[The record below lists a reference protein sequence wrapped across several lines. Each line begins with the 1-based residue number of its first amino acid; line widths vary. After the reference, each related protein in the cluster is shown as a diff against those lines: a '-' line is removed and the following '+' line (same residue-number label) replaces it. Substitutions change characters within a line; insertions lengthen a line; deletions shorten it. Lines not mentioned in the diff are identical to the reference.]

1 MVKLVNRA
9 KMTVASGG
17 AGTLTLG
24 TAPTGYQTFTAAGVS
39 TGDYIRYTIEDGE
52 SWEVGLGFYNS
63 AGPTLARNT
72 VHESSNSG
80 NAITCSA
87 DAVIFVTIAA
97 EDFTDNAAPS
107 FTNTISDTLELAAG
121 VTSTIN
127 AKALDDDGFPITYSF
142 DAFSGN
148 TVYSASSLPPQFTSI
163 TANQTTGVF
172 SLAATSSVSG
182 AGSVNLRV
190 RASDGV
196 RTATKKV
203 LCNLSFFPT
212 SGLKALY
219 DMKNSSSYSGTGTTW
234 YDISGNSGPNL
245 TINTSVATYN
255 ASGIGGIPQLSVLAG
270 SNNSAFYSGNHFPTY
285 DTSTYKS
292 TVAVIYANDVYPQ
305 QQFKFFSNGTAGSA
319 SVTSYN
325 STSTPAV
332 YRGTGFGQVPAA
344 SATSTLYIDKVNDPN
359 LTEKGFMDAVGLAP
373 NYQKYHSVVLTD
385 GYYVNGFTWNAN
397 VNMTAMGHI
406 RAIAFWDRALTQ
418 AEVTGLHAHFA
429 GDYTS
434 SEMVQ

>member
-1 MVKLVNRA
+1 
-9 KMTVASGG
+9 MTVASGG

-24 TAPTGYQTFTAAGVS
+24 TAPNGYQNFTAAGVS
-39 TGDYIRYTIEDGE
+39 TGDYVRYTIEDGS
-52 SWEVGLGFYNS
+52 SWEVGLGYYNS
-63 AGPTLARNT
+63 VGPTLARNT

-107 FTNTISDTLELAAG
+107 FSNTIPDNLELAAG

-148 TVYSASSLPPQFTSI
+148 TVYSASSLPPQFTSV
-163 TANQTTGVF
+163 TVDQTTGVF
-172 SLAATSSVSG
+172 SLAASSSTSNG
-182 AGSVNLRV
+182 GSVNLRV

-196 RTATKKV
+196 RIATKKV
-203 LCNLSFFPT
+203 FCNLSFLPL
-212 SGLKALY
+212 SGLKGLY
-219 DMKNSSSYSGTGTTW
+219 DMKDSNSYSGTGTTW

-255 ASGIGGIPQLSVLAG
+255 ATGIGGIPQLSVLSG
-270 SNNSAFYSGNHFPTY
+270 SNSPAFYSPNPFPVF
-285 DTSTYKS
+285 DTATSKA
-292 TVAVIYANDVYPQ
+292 TVAVIYANDVFPQ
-305 QQFKFFSNGTAGSA
+305 QPFKFFSNGTATSA
-319 SVTSYN
+319 SMWSYPSTTS
-325 STSTPAV
+325 PAIF
-332 YRGTGFGQVPAA
+332 RGTGPNQVPA
-344 SATSTLYIDKVNDPN
+344 SSQTSTLYIDGVNDPT

-373 NYQKYHSVVLTD
+373 NYQKYHSIVLTD
-385 GYYVNGFTWNAN
+385 GYYTNGFRWNILS
-397 VNMTAMGHI
+397 NMTALGHI
-406 RAIAFWDRALTQ
+406 RAIAFWDRTLTQ

-434 SEMVQ
+434 SEMIQ